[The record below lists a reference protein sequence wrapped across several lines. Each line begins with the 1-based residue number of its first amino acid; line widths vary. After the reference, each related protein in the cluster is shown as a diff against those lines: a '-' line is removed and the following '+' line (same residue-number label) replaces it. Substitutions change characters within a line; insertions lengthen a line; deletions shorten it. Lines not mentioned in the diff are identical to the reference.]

1 MERDRKREI
10 TRMGRGEGRLVA
22 PGRICRSRSDGSNGH
37 GIRRAVVCVCVR
49 RPVRHVRG
57 CALRRRRNPHWRHG
71 AVLAQAVRRMMA
83 PWLNWIGSTKG
94 RLGPTDF
101 AAIAPSIK
109 GSDGRDAE
117 SRQGEGNTRAEA
129 NAWASDRE
137 ACPEQQARSF
147 RVGLQDTADSDL
159 RALGRPG
166 PG

>member
-1 MERDRKREI
+1 MRLGCYVGLDQMARTDTESGGRPYACVSADLCVMCDSERRR
-10 TRMGRGEGRLVA
+10 R
-22 PGRICRSRSDGSNGH
+22 PGRAS
-37 GIRRAVVCVCVR
+37 
-49 RPVRHVRG
+49 
-57 CALRRRRNPHWRHG
+57 RRRRNPHWRHG